1 MKDCFETPPMK
12 EEMYLDN
19 YETHLP
25 EVIELSVR
33 GERASSNYLQALEL
47 TQTVIKSLE
56 KNDLHEAYSGLILTM
71 QKWDLRLLRDED
83 LQRLSHLANIY
94 LKKNPEDPE
103 AIFII
108 GYCRAVGNFNPK
120 HNLKLAEKCLKLNY
134 YDPNFQFNL
143 GMAHAYMESYEMAK
157 HHFRI
162 AMNIKKLTIWFFYL
176 TLCQNLN
183 AKSVLL
189 KISRLF

>member
-56 KNDLHEAYSGLILTM
+56 KNDLPTRSLF
-71 QKWDLRLLRDED
+71 W
-83 LQRLSHLANIY
+83 
-94 LKKNPEDPE
+94 P
-103 AIFII
+103 
-108 GYCRAVGNFNPK
+108 NFNYAEMGPK
-120 HNLKLAEKCLKLNY
+120 T
-134 YDPNFQFNL
+134 PQ
-143 GMAHAYMESYEMAK
+143 
-157 HHFRI
+157 R
-162 AMNIKKLTIWFFYL
+162 
-176 TLCQNLN
+176 
-183 AKSVLL
+183 
-189 KISRLF
+189 